1 MAKFR
6 VTVFDPVMLLAQ
18 MTAMQCAYYL
28 VAGVIIGLLSW
39 LLHLPPSLGLLFDAH
54 QLRSDTSAGW
64 LAGAAL
70 ILSGAAGYGATR
82 RLRLLLLPPPP
93 PRDAGRTPLTT
104 RHILLLAAVTRRAL
118 ALVVLVGRAK
128 QCLDFAAT
136 VHAVHL
142 VVCIAYGGWPGSFY
156 WWAVAV
162 TSLIVMAVL
171 GEYLCMKRELAPIA
185 LAGQDLSRPNG
196 GGGGGGG
203 GGPRTDDIEMQD
215 LRPGRAVRDQ
225 P

>member
-39 LLHLPPSLGLLFDAH
+39 LLHLPPSLGLLFDVH

-70 ILSGAAGYGATR
+70 ILSGAAGYGET
-82 RLRLLLLPPPP
+82 LMPPP
-93 PRDAGRTPLTT
+93 PRDAGRTPLTA
-104 RHILLLAAVTRRAL
+104 RHIFPFTAATRRSL

-142 VVCIAYGGWPGSFY
+142 VVCIAYGSWPGSFY
-156 WWAVAV
+156 WWAVV
-162 TSLIVMAVL
+162 ITSLIVMAVL

-185 LAGQDLSRPNG
+185 LAGQDLSRSNG
-196 GGGGGGG
+196 GGGAGA
-203 GGPRTDDIEMQD
+203 RTNDIEMQD